1 MMSPVD
7 VRTAAALSVPSGYIV
22 PSGLR
27 SFKESLRGP
36 EAATAFNNWRG
47 EHFTKKLFLALQ
59 DMILHQP
66 RETQSDNVLVQ
77 LGVTQ
82 GLTLA
87 AQLVADPSVLWPDVF
102 GEGMTAEV
110 SGTTDRPAEDFG
122 TTIDESM
129 NGAQ

>member
-1 MMSPVD
+1 MNSPID
-7 VRTAAALSVPSGYIV
+7 VRTSAALNTPTGYIV

-27 SFKESLRGP
+27 AFKESLSGP
-36 EAATAFNNWRG
+36 KALAAFNDWRS

-66 RETQSDNVLVQ
+66 VETRHENILIQ

-87 AQLVADPSVLWPDVF
+87 AQLVSDPSVLWPSVY
-102 GEGMTAEV
+102 GEGQRV
-110 SGTTDRPAEDFG
+110 DGDGVVPARADYSTSVDKVLDED
-122 TTIDESM
+122 
-129 NGAQ
+129 